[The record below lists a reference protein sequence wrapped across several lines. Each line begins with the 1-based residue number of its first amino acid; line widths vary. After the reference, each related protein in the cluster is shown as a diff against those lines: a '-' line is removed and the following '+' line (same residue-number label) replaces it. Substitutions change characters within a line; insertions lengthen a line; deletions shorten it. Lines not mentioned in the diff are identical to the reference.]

1 MALVRGGVTLLEA
14 QVADSFHEV
23 HLLIH
28 VVVRELIVVGIVE
41 RFREGV
47 ADVVGIGERAK
58 FCRTVLDAHDQ
69 AVVPRFRPGTEFG
82 DAVRYSGKRVSDR
95 AGNVV
100 SGAAYVWRGG
110 SRVAKQL
117 PDDLPLSEHVQ
128 AVRR

>member
-1 MALVRGGVTLLEA
+1 MALVRSGVTLLET

-41 RFREGV
+41 SFREGV
-47 ADVVGIGERAK
+47 TDVVEISERAK
-58 FCRTVLDAHDQ
+58 SRGAVLHADDQ
-69 AVVPRFRPGTEFG
+69 AVVPGFGPRTEFG
-82 DAVRYSGKRVSDR
+82 DAVRYSSERIGDC
-95 AGNVV
+95 AGHVV
-100 SGAAYVWRGG
+100 SRASYVWRAG
-110 SRVAKQL
+110 SGVAKQL